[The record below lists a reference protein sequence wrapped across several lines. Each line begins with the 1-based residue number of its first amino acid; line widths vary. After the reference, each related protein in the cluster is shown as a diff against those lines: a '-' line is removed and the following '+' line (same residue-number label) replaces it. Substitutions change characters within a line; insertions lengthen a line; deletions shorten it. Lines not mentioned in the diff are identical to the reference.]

1 MSNNNLSNSN
11 SSLPDREG
19 GGRVRWVSSLLP
31 DLLAILFF
39 VALSFA
45 YFAKPVSEGL
55 VLTGHDHSGGA
66 GASSEMEAYRKS
78 HDGERTR
85 WTNTLFSGMPTYQM
99 APSYPSTEKL
109 SKVESVYKLWL
120 PDYVVLVFIML
131 LGFYIL
137 LRAFDFKAWM
147 AALGAVLW
155 AFSSYYFI
163 IIGAGHIW
171 KFYTLAYIPPTIAGM
186 VLCYRGRYGWGL
198 LVTAVFM
205 ALQIL
210 SNHIQMTYYFGFVM
224 VLMSLAFIQ
233 RNQWLRWM
241 KATAVFA
248 LGCLIGIAVNVSNLY
263 HTWEYS
269 KESMRGKSELTQKTK
284 DPSDQTSSGLERSY
298 ITAWSYG
305 IGETWSLLIPNVKG
319 GASQPL
325 TQSKTAMEKA
335 NPTYMPVYQS
345 LGQYWGEQPGTS
357 GPVYVGAFVVFLFVL
372 GLFIVKGPM
381 KWALFIATLL
391 SVTLAWGKNFMPWT
405 DLWLDYVPMY
415 DKFRTVASILVIA
428 EFTIPLL
435 AMLALREI
443 VRMTN
448 DKLRMTNKSNPSGS
462 SDSKSD
468 SSFLIRHSSFLLAL
482 LLTAGPCLLFWLM
495 PDVFFGNYV
504 SSSEAEM
511 LNNAVAQGYIP
522 ADMLADILRN
532 LNDMR
537 RAVFTADAGR
547 SLLIILVGCAVLLA
561 YHWKRMTND
570 EVRMTNKSNL
580 AGSSDSKSDS
590 SFDIRHSSFSIANPA
605 VMVLCLLVL
614 CTADMWDVNKR
625 YLNDAMFSKPQPAQQ
640 FFQKTPTDEAI
651 LQDSDLYYRVV
662 NLAVSTFNDN
672 TTSYWHKSIGGYHAA
687 KLRRYQELIEA
698 HIQPQLATLY
708 KTVAETNGR
717 LDSINGDSLF
727 PVLNMLNTKYAI
739 LPLQGGETAPV
750 QNPWAMGNA
759 WFVDDVLLA
768 ANADEELSLL
778 GAINPRTT
786 AAVDVRF
793 REQLPDPDSP
803 PALPIREGAE
813 CSERAS
819 ASPTSEDT
827 VTKGLSMSEV
837 TAPSLIGRA
846 GGESV
851 LTLTSYEANALTF
864 EAETDR
870 QRLAV
875 FSDIYYP
882 GWQCTID
889 GEPAPIL
896 RADYVLR
903 AVVIPAGKH
912 HIAFRFDPQ
921 SLHTTEAI
929 ANTALI
935 ALALLLIA
943 LVAVGVWRKRKS

>member
-1 MSNNNLSNSN
+1 MSNNNQSNSN
-11 SSLPDREG
+11 RSLPTREG
-19 GGRVRWVSSLLP
+19 RGWVRLLP
-31 DLLAILFF
+31 DLLSILFF

-45 YFAKPVSEGL
+45 YFAKPASEGL

-66 GASSEMEAYRKS
+66 GAASEMEAYRKS

-109 SKVESVYKLWL
+109 AKVEKVYKLGL

-198 LVTAVFM
+198 LVTALFM

-210 SNHIQMTYYFGFVM
+210 SNHVQMTYYFAFVM
-224 VLMSLAFIQ
+224 ALMAVAMAPLSSPKGDTDAKSSDSKTTEAPSGAV
-233 RNQWLRWM
+233 WG
-241 KATAVFA
+241 ATSWREWAKSSCVFA
-248 LGCLIGIAVNVSNLY
+248 LGCLIGLAINASNLY

-325 TQSKTAMEKA
+325 TQSKTAMAKA
-335 NPTYMPVYQS
+335 NQMYMPVYQS

-357 GPVYVGAFVVFLFVL
+357 GPVYVGAFVMFLFIL

-381 KWALFIATLL
+381 KWALFIATVL
-391 SVTLAWGKNFMPWT
+391 SITLAWGKNFMPWT

-443 VRMTN
+443 VERV
-448 DKLRMTNKSNPSGS
+448 KSEKYKSPEPIDGATPVKGKSYFSLFTPSFFTLKRS
-462 SDSKSD
+462 A
-468 SSFLIRHSSFLLAL
+468 LLAF

-504 SSSEAEM
+504 SSSEAAM
-511 LNNAVAQGYIP
+511 LNNAVQAGYIP

-561 YHWKRMTND
+561 YYFKKIKAW
-570 EVRMTNKSNL
+570 
-580 AGSSDSKSDS
+580 A
-590 SFDIRHSSFSIANPA
+590 
-605 VMVLCLLVL
+605 MVLCLLVL
-614 CTADMWDVNKR
+614 CTADLWDVNKR

-640 FFQKTPTDEAI
+640 FFQKTPADEAI
-651 LQDSDLYYRVV
+651 LQDSNLYYRVV
-662 NLAVSTFNDN
+662 NLAVNTFNDN

-708 KTVAETNGR
+708 KAVAETNGR
-717 LDSINGDSLF
+717 LDSIAGDSLF

-739 LPLQGGETAPV
+739 LPLQGGETVPV

-759 WFVDDVLLA
+759 WFVDNVFLV

-778 GAINPRTT
+778 SSINPRHT

-793 REQLPDPDSP
+793 RDQLPDALISAGGVAPLSSPEGDTAPQPSDSDTTEAP
-803 PALPIREGAE
+803 SGAV
-813 CSERAS
+813 RGAS
-819 ASPTSEDT
+819 A
-827 VTKGLSMSEV
+827 
-837 TAPSLIGRA
+837 I
-846 GGESV
+846 
-851 LTLTSYEANALTF
+851 TLTSYEANALTF

-912 HIAFRFDPQ
+912 QITFRFDPQ

-935 ALALLLIA
+935 ALALLALALIGW
-943 LVAVGVWRKRKS
+943 GVWRRK

>member
-1 MSNNNLSNSN
+1 MSTTNQSNSN
-11 SSLPDREG
+11 QSSLPN
-19 GGRVRWVSSLLP
+19 GRGRGWVF
-31 DLLAILFF
+31 DLFAILFF
-39 VALSFA
+39 IALSFA
-45 YFAKPVSEGL
+45 YFIHPVSEGQ

-66 GASSEMEAYRKS
+66 GAASEMEAYRKA

-99 APSYPSTEKL
+99 APSYPSTERL
-109 SKVESVYKLWL
+109 SKVENVYKLWL
-120 PDYVVLVFIML
+120 PDYVVLVFVML

-198 LVTAVFM
+198 FVTAFFM

-210 SNHIQMTYYFGFVM
+210 SNHVQMTYYFAFVI
-224 VLMSLAFIQ
+224 VLMALAYLFAQPRQWRDWVKGSL
-233 RNQWLRWM
+233 
-241 KATAVFA
+241 VFA
-248 LGCLIGIAVNVSNLY
+248 LGCLLGIAVNISNLY

-269 KESMRGKSELTQKTK
+269 KESMRGKSELTQQTK

-305 IGETWSLLIPNVKG
+305 IGETWTLLIPNAKG

-325 TQSKTAMEKA
+325 TQNKTAMKKA
-335 NPTYMPVYQS
+335 NTMYMPVYQS

-357 GPVYVGAFVVFLFVL
+357 GPVYVGAFVMFLFIL

-391 SVTLAWGKNFMPWT
+391 SITLAWGKNFMPWT

-435 AMLALREI
+435 AMMALKEI
-443 VRMTN
+443 VVNTN
-448 DKLRMTNKSNPSGS
+448 VRRPFAFAT
-462 SDSKSD
+462 
-468 SSFLIRHSSFLLAL
+468 I
-482 LLTAGPCLLFWLM
+482 LTAGPCLLFWLM
-495 PDVFFGNYV
+495 PDVFFGNYI
-504 SSSEAEM
+504 SSSESEM
-511 LNNAVAQGYIP
+511 LHNAVAQGYIP
-522 ADMLADILRN
+522 QDMLAAILTN
-532 LNDMR
+532 LNEMR
-537 RAVFTADAGR
+537 RAMFTADAGR
-547 SLLIILVGCAVLLA
+547 SLVIILVGCAVLLA
-561 YHWKRMTND
+561 YHYKKIKAW
-570 EVRMTNKSNL
+570 
-580 AGSSDSKSDS
+580 A
-590 SFDIRHSSFSIANPA
+590 
-605 VMVLCLLVL
+605 MVGCLIVL

-625 YLNDAMFSKPQPAQQ
+625 YLNDSMFSAPQPPAQ
-640 FFQKTPTDEAI
+640 FFQKTATDEAI
-651 LQDSDLYYRVV
+651 LQDTDLYYRVV

-698 HIQPQLATLY
+698 YIQPELFELHQAVAATG
-708 KTVAETNGR
+708 GR
-717 LDSINGDSLF
+717 LDSIRGDSLF

-739 LPLQGGETAPV
+739 LPLQGGQTAPV
-750 QNPWAMGNA
+750 ENPWAMGNA
-759 WFVDDVLLA
+759 WFVDDVFLV
-768 ANADEELSLL
+768 ANADEELALL
-778 GAINPRTT
+778 ASINPRTT
-786 AAVDVRF
+786 AAVDARF
-793 REQLPDPDSP
+793 RDQLPD
-803 PALPIREGAE
+803 ALISAGGPQATAATTE
-813 CSERAS
+813 AS
-819 ASPTSEDT
+819 SKTVEEDT
-827 VTKGLSMSEV
+827 
-837 TAPSLIGRA
+837 ANA
-846 GGESV
+846 V
-851 LTLTSYEANALTF
+851 LTLTAYEANALTF
-864 EAETDR
+864 EAESDR

-903 AVVIPAGKH
+903 AVVLPAGKH
-912 HIAFRFDPQ
+912 TVAFRFDPQ

-929 ANTALI
+929 ADGALI
-935 ALALLLIA
+935 ALLLLLIA
-943 LVAVGVWRKRKS
+943 LVGWGVWKWRRR

>member
-1 MSNNNLSNSN
+1 MKL
-11 SSLPDREG
+11 LKQ
-19 GGRVRWVSSLLP
+19 LLP
-31 DLLAILFF
+31 DVAAILFF

-45 YFAKPVSEGL
+45 YFIHPVSEGL

-66 GASSEMEAYRKS
+66 GAASEMEAYRKA

-99 APSYPSTEKL
+99 APSYPSTDKL
-109 SKVESVYKLWL
+109 QKVEKVYKLFL

-210 SNHIQMTYYFGFVM
+210 SNHVQMSYYFAFVM
-224 VLMSLAFIQ
+224 ALMALAFLFGMTNDESRSA
-233 RNQWLRWM
+233 RNDKSKLASTTESNSHSSFITRHSSLGSSFTKWL

-248 LGCLIGIAVNVSNLY
+248 LGCLIGIAINASNLF

-269 KESMRGKSELTQKTK
+269 KESMRGKSELTQQTK
-284 DPSDQTSSGLERSY
+284 DPANQTSSGLERDY

-325 TQSKTAMEKA
+325 TLSKTAMKKA
-335 NPTYMPVYQS
+335 DPTYMPVYQS

-357 GPVYVGAFVVFLFVL
+357 GPVYVGAFVVFLFIL

-381 KWALFIATLL
+381 KWALFIATIL
-391 SVTLAWGKNFMPWT
+391 SITLAWGKNFMPWT

-435 AMLALREI
+435 AMMALKEVVRPTPEPLPLGRGVAGAENETGAKKANGNESLPSLTGGARGWVLAL
-443 VRMTN
+443 
-448 DKLRMTNKSNPSGS
+448 
-462 SDSKSD
+462 
-468 SSFLIRHSSFLLAL
+468 A
-482 LLTAGPCLLFWLM
+482 LTAGPCLLFWLM
-495 PDVFFGNYV
+495 PDVFFGNYI
-504 SSSEAEM
+504 SSSESQM
-511 LNNAVAQGYIP
+511 LTSAAQQGYIP
-522 ADMLADILRN
+522 QEMLAPIMAN

-547 SLLIILVGCAVLLA
+547 SLAVILVGCAVLLA
-561 YHWKRMTND
+561 LYFKKI
-570 EVRMTNKSNL
+570 KSWM
-580 AGSSDSKSDS
+580 
-590 SFDIRHSSFSIANPA
+590 A
-605 VMVLCLLVL
+605 VACLIVL

-625 YLNDAMFSKPQPAQQ
+625 YLNDAMFSAPQPAQE

-651 LQDSDLYYRVV
+651 LQDTDLYYRVA
-662 NLAVSTFNDN
+662 NLSVSTFNDN

-698 HIQPQLATLY
+698 YIQPQLIGLHMAAADAGGDLAQ
-708 KTVAETNGR
+708 V
-717 LDSINGDSLF
+717 NGDSLF
-727 PVLNMLNTKYAI
+727 PVLNMLNMKYAI
-739 LPLQGGETAPV
+739 MPLQGGQTTPL

-759 WFVDDVLLA
+759 WFVDNVLLA
-768 ANADEELSLL
+768 DNADEELAAL
-778 GAINPRTT
+778 GAIDVRTT
-786 AAVDVRF
+786 AVVDRRF
-793 REQLPDPDSP
+793 SSLLPQGLISAGGVKTDAQPT
-803 PALPIREGAE
+803 LFLG
-813 CSERAS
+813 ERA
-819 ASPTSEDT
+819 T
-827 VTKGLSMSEV
+827 G
-837 TAPSLIGRA
+837 
-846 GGESV
+846 
-851 LTLTSYEANALTF
+851 LTLTAYEANALTF
-864 EAETDR
+864 EAENDCE
-870 QRLAV
+870 RLAV

-889 GEPAPIL
+889 GQPADII
-896 RADYVLR
+896 RANYVLR

-912 HIAFRFDPQ
+912 KIDFSFDPQ
-921 SLHTTEAI
+921 SLHATEAV
-929 ANTALI
+929 ANGALI
-935 ALALLLIA
+935 ALVLLFLC
-943 LVAVGVWRKRKS
+943 LLGWRVWNTRKE

>member
-1 MSNNNLSNSN
+1 MMKQLKH
-11 SSLPDREG
+11 
-19 GGRVRWVSSLLP
+19 LLP
-31 DLLAILFF
+31 DVLAILFF
-39 VALSFA
+39 VAISFA
-45 YFAKPVSEGL
+45 YFLHPVSEGY

-66 GASSEMEAYRKS
+66 GASSEMDAYRKS

-99 APSYPSTEKL
+99 APSYPSTERLQKAEQAYRL
-109 SKVESVYKLWL
+109 YL
-120 PDYVVLVFIML
+120 PDYVRYIFVML

-205 ALQIL
+205 ALQIM
-210 SNHIQMTYYFGFVM
+210 SNHVQMTYYFAFVIA
-224 VLMSLAFIQ
+224 LMALAYLIEM
-233 RNQWLRWM
+233 RAALLKWL
-241 KATAVFA
+241 KGTAVFA
-248 LGCLIGIAVNVSNLY
+248 LGCLIGIAINASNLY
-263 HTWEYS
+263 HTWQYS

-284 DPSDQTSSGLERSY
+284 DPANQTSSGLERDY

-305 IGETWSLLIPNVKG
+305 IGETWTLLIPNAKG

-325 TQSKTAMEKA
+325 VQSATAMKKA
-335 NPTYMPVYQS
+335 DATYMPIYQS

-357 GPVYVGAFVVFLFVL
+357 GPVYVGAFVLFLFVL

-381 KWALFIATLL
+381 KWALLIATLL
-391 SVTLAWGKNFMPWT
+391 SITLAWGKNFMPWT
-405 DLWLDYVPMY
+405 DFFLDYVPMY

-428 EFTIPLL
+428 EFTIPML
-435 AMLALREI
+435 AMLALKEVIETLPRGKADSTPTWGVREG
-443 VRMTN
+443 VAA
-448 DKLRMTNKSNPSGS
+448 
-462 SDSKSD
+462 
-468 SSFLIRHSSFLLAL
+468 LA
-482 LLTAGPCLLFWLM
+482 LTAGPCLLFWLL

-504 SSSEAEM
+504 SSSELQM
-511 LNNAVAQGYIP
+511 LQNATDQGYIP
-522 ADMLADILRN
+522 KEMLTPILAN
-532 LNDMR
+532 LNEMR

-561 YHWKRMTND
+561 Y
-570 EVRMTNKSNL
+570 
-580 AGSSDSKSDS
+580 
-590 SFDIRHSSFSIANPA
+590 SFRKIKAWMA
-605 VMVLCLLVL
+605 VACLIVL

-625 YLNDAMFSKPQPAQQ
+625 YLNDSMFSAPQPPAQ

-651 LQDSDLYYRVV
+651 LQDPDKYYRVV

-672 TTSYWHKSIGGYHAA
+672 STSYWHKSIGGYHAA

-698 HIQPQLATLY
+698 YIQPELLELHQA
-708 KTVAETNGR
+708 VAETGGR
-717 LDSINGDSLF
+717 LDSIRGDSIF

-759 WFVDDVLLA
+759 WMAEQVVMADD
-768 ANADEELSLL
+768 ADAELMNLEML
-778 GAINPRTT
+778 KEHPRTAIFGKQQDIKATLKTGTGEIRLT
-786 AAVDVRF
+786 A
-793 REQLPDPDSP
+793 
-803 PALPIREGAE
+803 
-813 CSERAS
+813 
-819 ASPTSEDT
+819 
-827 VTKGLSMSEV
+827 
-837 TAPSLIGRA
+837 
-846 GGESV
+846 
-851 LTLTSYEANALTF
+851 YEANALSY
-864 EAETDR
+864 EAETTGGVA
-870 QRLAV
+870 L

-889 GEPAPIL
+889 GQPTEVL
-896 RADYVLR
+896 RANYVLR
-903 AVVIPAGKH
+903 AVVLPAGKH
-912 HIAFRFDPQ
+912 TIEFRFDPQ

-929 ANTALI
+929 ANTSLVALI
-935 ALALLLIA
+935 VLLLAL
-943 LVAVGVWRKRKS
+943 VGWEIYRRRQSKEE

>member
-1 MSNNNLSNSN
+1 MKQLKK
-11 SSLPDREG
+11 
-19 GGRVRWVSSLLP
+19 LLP
-31 DLLAILFF
+31 DLLSILFF

-45 YFAKPVSEGL
+45 YFAKPASEGL

-198 LVTAVFM
+198 LVTALFM

-210 SNHIQMTYYFGFVM
+210 SNHVQMTYYFAFVIA
-224 VLMSLAFIQ
+224 LMALAFLMD
-233 RNQWLRWM
+233 NGQWTVDNETGEQGRQSGGNCQFSIFNFQFKKWL
-241 KATAVFA
+241 KATLTFS
-248 LGCLIGIAVNVSNLY
+248 LGCLIGLAINASNLF

-269 KESMRGKSELTQKTK
+269 KETMRGKSELTHQTL
-284 DPSDQTSSGLERSY
+284 DPADQTSSGLERSY

-325 TQSKTAMEKA
+325 TQSKTAMAKA
-335 NPTYMPVYQS
+335 NQTYMPVYQS

-357 GPVYVGAFVVFLFVL
+357 GPVYVGAFVMFLFIL

-381 KWALFIATLL
+381 KWALFIATVL
-391 SVTLAWGKNFMPWT
+391 SITLAWGKNFMPWT

-435 AMLALREI
+435 AMLALKEI
-443 VRMTN
+443 VSPLPASPKGEVSPRAS
-448 DKLRMTNKSNPSGS
+448 KLSPLGGS
-462 SDSKSD
+462 WWGA
-468 SSFLIRHSSFLLAL
+468 LA
-482 LLTAGPCLLFWLM
+482 LTAGPCLLFWLM

-504 SSSEAEM
+504 SSSEAAM
-511 LNNAVAQGYIP
+511 LNNAVQAGYIP

-561 YHWKRMTND
+561 YHYKKIKAW
-570 EVRMTNKSNL
+570 
-580 AGSSDSKSDS
+580 A
-590 SFDIRHSSFSIANPA
+590 
-605 VMVLCLLVL
+605 MVGCLIVL
-614 CTADMWDVNKR
+614 CTADLWDVNKR

-640 FFQKTPTDEAI
+640 FFQKTPADEAI

-662 NLAVSTFNDN
+662 NLAVNTFNDN

-708 KTVAETNGR
+708 KAVAETNGR
-717 LDSINGDSLF
+717 LDSVAGDSLF

-739 LPLQGGETAPV
+739 LPLQGGETVPV

-759 WFVDDVLLA
+759 WFVDNVFLV

-778 GAINPRTT
+778 SSINPRHT

-793 REQLPDPDSP
+793 RDQLPDALISAGGVAPLSSPEGDTAPQPSDSDTTEAP
-803 PALPIREGAE
+803 SGAV
-813 CSERAS
+813 RGAS
-819 ASPTSEDT
+819 AIALTSYE
-827 VTKGLSMSEV
+827 
-837 TAPSLIGRA
+837 AIA
-846 GGESV
+846 
-851 LTLTSYEANALTF
+851 LTSYEANALTF

-870 QRLAV
+870 ERLAV

-889 GEPAPIL
+889 GEPAQIL

-912 HIAFRFDPQ
+912 QIAFRFDPQ

-943 LVAVGVWRKRKS
+943 LIAWAFWRRK

>member
-1 MSNNNLSNSN
+1 MTLLLKKC
-11 SSLPDREG
+11 LPD
-19 GGRVRWVSSLLP
+19 VLAVLLFAV
-31 DLLAILFF
+31 LA
-39 VALSFA
+39 FA
-45 YFAKPVSEGL
+45 YFFPADIEGRIL
-55 VLTGHDHSGGA
+55 YRHDASAGRGA
-66 GASSEMEAYRKS
+66 GQEGIEYLQKT
-78 HDGERTR
+78 GERSR
-85 WTNTLFSGMPTYQM
+85 WTNALFGGMPTYQM
-99 APSYPSTEKL
+99 APSYGSTNML
-109 SKVESVYKLWL
+109 TKVINAYHLWL
-120 PDYVVLVFIML
+120 PENVWFVFAYL

-198 LVTAVFM
+198 LVTALFM

-210 SNHIQMTYYFGFVM
+210 SNHVQMTYYFAFVM
-224 VLMSLAFIQ
+224 ALMAVAFLMD
-233 RNQWLRWM
+233 NGQWTVDNETGEQGRQSGGNCQLSIVNCQFKKWL
-241 KATAVFA
+241 KATLTFS
-248 LGCLIGIAVNVSNLY
+248 LGCLIGLAINASNLF

-269 KESMRGKSELTQKTK
+269 KETMRGKSELTHQTL
-284 DPSDQTSSGLERSY
+284 DPADQTSSGLERSY

-325 TQSKTAMEKA
+325 TQSKTAMAKA
-335 NPTYMPVYQS
+335 NQTYMPVYQS

-381 KWALFIATLL
+381 KWALFIATVL
-391 SVTLAWGKNFMPWT
+391 SITLAWGKNFMPWT

-435 AMLALREI
+435 AMLALKEI
-443 VRMTN
+443 VSPLPSSPKGEVSPTAS
-448 DKLRMTNKSNPSGS
+448 KLSPLGGS
-462 SDSKSD
+462 WWGA
-468 SSFLIRHSSFLLAL
+468 LA
-482 LLTAGPCLLFWLM
+482 LTAGPCLLFWLM

-504 SSSEAEM
+504 SSSEAAM

-547 SLLIILVGCAVLLA
+547 SLLIILVGCAVLIA
-561 YHWKRMTND
+561 YHYKKIKAW
-570 EVRMTNKSNL
+570 
-580 AGSSDSKSDS
+580 A
-590 SFDIRHSSFSIANPA
+590 
-605 VMVLCLLVL
+605 MVGCLIVL

-662 NLAVSTFNDN
+662 NLAVNTFNDN

-708 KTVAETNGR
+708 KAVAETNGR
-717 LDSINGDSLF
+717 LDSIDGDSLF

-739 LPLQGGETAPV
+739 LPLQGGETVPV
-750 QNPWAMGNA
+750 QNPWAMGN
-759 WFVDDVLLA
+759 
-768 ANADEELSLL
+768 
-778 GAINPRTT
+778 
-786 AAVDVRF
+786 VDVRF
-793 REQLPDPDSP
+793 RDQLPDALISAGGSADTLTAGNDADSSK
-803 PALPIREGAE
+803 A
-813 CSERAS
+813 
-819 ASPTSEDT
+819 TT
-827 VTKGLSMSEV
+827 
-837 TAPSLIGRA
+837 PSLQGRA
-846 GGESV
+846 GVG
-851 LTLTSYEANALTF
+851 LLHYEANALTF

-870 QRLAV
+870 ERLAV

-889 GEPAPIL
+889 GEPAQIL

-912 HIAFRFDPQ
+912 QIAFRFDPQ

-929 ANTALI
+929 ANSALI
-935 ALALLLIA
+935 ALVLLLIA
-943 LVAVGVWRKRKS
+943 LVAAGVWRKRKS

>member
-1 MSNNNLSNSN
+1 MKYLK
-11 SSLPDREG
+11 
-19 GGRVRWVSSLLP
+19 SLLP
-31 DLLAILFF
+31 DFLAILFF

-45 YFAKPVSEGL
+45 YFIHPVSEGL

-99 APSYPSTEKL
+99 APSYPSTDKL
-109 SKVESVYKLWL
+109 TKVENVYKLWL

-147 AALGAVLW
+147 AVLGAVLW

-163 IIGAGHIW
+163 IIAAGHIW

-198 LVTAVFM
+198 LVTSVFM

-210 SNHIQMTYYFGFVM
+210 SNHVQMTYYFAFVIT
-224 VLMSLAFIQ
+224 LMALAFLFAQ
-233 RNQWLRWM
+233 PHQWRSWF
-241 KATAVFA
+241 KGSATFV
-248 LGCLIGIAVNVSNLY
+248 LGCLIGVAINASNLY
-263 HTWEYS
+263 HTWQYS
-269 KESMRGKSELTQKTK
+269 KESMRGKSELTQQTK
-284 DPSDQTSSGLERSY
+284 DPADQTSSGLERSY

-305 IGETWSLLIPNVKG
+305 IGETWSLLVPNVKG

-325 TQSKTAMEKA
+325 TQNKIAMAKA
-335 NPTYMPVYQS
+335 DPTYTPVYQS

-357 GPVYVGAFVVFLFVL
+357 GPVYVGAFVLFLFIL

-381 KWALFIATLL
+381 KWTLFIATLL
-391 SVTLAWGKNFMPWT
+391 SITLAWGKNFMPWT
-405 DLWLDYVPMY
+405 DFFLDYVPMY

-435 AMLALREI
+435 AMLALRELAK
-443 VRMTN
+443 
-448 DKLRMTNKSNPSGS
+448 DEDWLRHHKV
-462 SDSKSD
+462 
-468 SSFLIRHSSFLLAL
+468 AL
-482 LLTAGPCLLFWLM
+482 GCSLFLTAGMALLFWLM
-495 PDVFFGNYV
+495 PDLFFGNYV
-504 SSSEAEM
+504 SSSEVQM
-511 LNNAVAQGYIP
+511 LDSAVSQGYIP
-522 ADMLADILRN
+522 KEMFAPLMANLAE
-532 LNDMR
+532 MR

-547 SLLIILVGCAVLLA
+547 SLLIILVGCAVLLVW
-561 YHWKRMTND
+561 YFRKIKTWM
-570 EVRMTNKSNL
+570 
-580 AGSSDSKSDS
+580 
-590 SFDIRHSSFSIANPA
+590 
-605 VMVLCLLVL
+605 MVACLIVL

-625 YLNDAMFSKPQPAQQ
+625 YLNDAMFSAPQPAQQ

-651 LQDSDLYYRVV
+651 LQDTDKYYRVV

-698 HIQPQLATLY
+698 YIQPELMELFQAVSAT
-708 KTVAETNGR
+708 GGQ
-717 LDSINGDSLF
+717 LDSIRGDSLF

-739 LPLQGGETAPV
+739 LPLQGGQTAPV
-750 QNPWAMGNA
+750 ENPWAMGNA
-759 WFVDDVLLA
+759 WFVSDVLLA
-768 ANADEELSLL
+768 ANADEELAAL

-786 AAVDVRF
+786 AIVDHCF
-793 REQLPDPDSP
+793 TEAIPDK
-803 PALPIREGAE
+803 LI
-813 CSERAS
+813 S
-819 ASPTSEDT
+819 A
-827 VTKGLSMSEV
+827 GG
-837 TAPSLIGRA
+837 TAPSEA
-846 GGESV
+846 VGGALS
-851 LTLTSYEANALTF
+851 LTSYEANALTF
-864 EAETDR
+864 EAETDVE
-870 QRLAV
+870 RLAV

-889 GEPAPIL
+889 GQPADVL

-912 HIAFRFDPQ
+912 TIAFSFDPQ

-929 ANTALI
+929 ANGALILLAVLLVALI
-935 ALALLLIA
+935 AIA
-943 LVAVGVWRKRKS
+943 VYRRRQQAE

>member
-269 KESMRGKSELTQKTK
+269 KESMRGKSELTQKTA
-284 DPSDQTSSGLERSY
+284 DPADQTSSGLERSY

-325 TQSKTAMEKA
+325 TQSKTAMAKA
-335 NPTYMPVYQS
+335 NQMYMPVYQS

-357 GPVYVGAFVVFLFVL
+357 GPVYVGAFVMFLFVL

-391 SVTLAWGKNFMPWT
+391 SITLAWGKNFMPWT

-443 VRMTN
+443 VERV
-448 DKLRMTNKSNPSGS
+448 KSERVKSEKYKSPEPIDGATPVKGKSYFSLFTPSFFTLKRS
-462 SDSKSD
+462 A
-468 SSFLIRHSSFLLAL
+468 LLAF

-504 SSSEAEM
+504 SSSETDM
-511 LNNAVAQGYIP
+511 LNNAAAQGYIP
-522 ADMLADILRN
+522 AEMLADILRN

-561 YHWKRMTND
+561 YYFKKIKAW
-570 EVRMTNKSNL
+570 
-580 AGSSDSKSDS
+580 A
-590 SFDIRHSSFSIANPA
+590 
-605 VMVLCLLVL
+605 MVLCLLVL

-717 LDSINGDSLF
+717 LDSIAGDSLF

-739 LPLQGGETAPV
+739 LPLQGGETVPV

-759 WFVDDVLLA
+759 WFVDNVFLA

-778 GAINPRTT
+778 ASINPRHT

-793 REQLPDPDSP
+793 REQLPDALISAGGPKVTNDEVRMTNDESRITNDELRMTNKSNPSGSSDSKSDSSFVISHSSSRIPDSSFV
-803 PALPIREGAE
+803 IRH
-813 CSERAS
+813 SS
-819 ASPTSEDT
+819 F
-827 VTKGLSMSEV
+827 
-837 TAPSLIGRA
+837 
-846 GGESV
+846 

-935 ALALLLIA
+935 ALALLALALIGW
-943 LVAVGVWRKRKS
+943 GVWRRK

>member
-1 MSNNNLSNSN
+1 MKHLK
-11 SSLPDREG
+11 
-19 GGRVRWVSSLLP
+19 SLLP

-45 YFAKPVSEGL
+45 YFAKPASEGL

-109 SKVESVYKLWL
+109 TKVESVYKLWL
-120 PDYVVLVFIML
+120 PDYVVLVFVML

-186 VLCYRGRYGWGL
+186 VLCYRGRYGWGI
-198 LVTAVFM
+198 LVTAFFM

-210 SNHIQMTYYFGFVM
+210 SNHIQMTYYFGFVI
-224 VLMSLAFIQ
+224 VLMALAFLEL
-233 RNQWLRWM
+233 RQWRDWL
-241 KATAVFA
+241 KGSAVFA
-248 LGCLIGIAVNVSNLY
+248 LGCLFGIAVNVSNLY

-269 KESMRGKSELTQKTK
+269 KESMRGKSELTQQTK
-284 DPSDQTSSGLERSY
+284 DPADQTSSGLERSY

-357 GPVYVGAFVVFLFVL
+357 GPVYVGAFVLFLFVL

-381 KWALFIATLL
+381 KWALLTATLL
-391 SVTLAWGKNFMPWT
+391 SISLAWGKNFMSWT
-405 DLWLDYVPMY
+405 DLWLDYIPMY

-435 AMLALREI
+435 AMMALKEI
-443 VRMTN
+443 VNSEEVRSEN
-448 DKLRMTNKSNPSGS
+448 YKLPFII
-462 SDSKSD
+462 
-468 SSFLIRHSSFLLAL
+468 SFAL
-482 LLTAGPCLLFWLM
+482 TGGVCLLFWLM
-495 PDVFFGNYV
+495 PDVFFGNYI
-504 SSSEAEM
+504 SSSEAAM
-511 LNNAVAQGYIP
+511 LDNAVQAGYIP
-522 ADMLADILRN
+522 AEMLASILAN
-532 LNDMR
+532 LNEMR
-537 RAVFTADAGR
+537 SAVFSADAGR
-547 SLLIILVGCAVLLA
+547 SLLIILVGCAVLIA
-561 YHWKRMTND
+561 YHYKKIKAW
-570 EVRMTNKSNL
+570 
-580 AGSSDSKSDS
+580 A
-590 SFDIRHSSFSIANPA
+590 
-605 VMVLCLLVL
+605 MVGCLIVL

-708 KTVAETNGR
+708 KSVAETNGH

-739 LPLQGGETAPV
+739 LPLQGGETIPV

-759 WFVDDVLLA
+759 WFADNVFLVS
-768 ANADEELSLL
+768 NADEELSLL
-778 GAINPRTT
+778 SSINPRHT

-793 REQLPDPDSP
+793 RDKLPD
-803 PALPIREGAE
+803 ALI
-813 CSERAS
+813 S
-819 ASPTSEDT
+819 
-827 VTKGLSMSEV
+827 
-837 TAPSLIGRA
+837 A
-846 GGESV
+846 GGCADTLSAGDACKQRIV
-851 LTLTSYEANALTF
+851 LTSYEANALTF

-870 QRLAV
+870 ERLAV

-882 GWQCTID
+882 GWLCNID
-889 GEPAPIL
+889 GEPADIL

-912 HIAFRFDPQ
+912 TIEFRFDPQ
-921 SLHTTEAI
+921 SLHATEAI

-935 ALALLLIA
+935 VLALLLIA
-943 LVAVGVWRKRKS
+943 LIVWAVWRRR